1 VCFGYN
7 FVYLARMIITLH
19 LTSSNIT
26 YATHYFDPGYL

>member
-1 VCFGYN
+1 
-7 FVYLARMIITLH
+7 MIITLH